1 MRLFIIIAREMTD
14 ENLYEQF
21 GQYGDIDNVSILRDR
36 QTKEGKGFAY
46 IKFKKYANCEITTF
60 L

>member
-1 MRLFIIIAREMTD
+1 MTD
-14 ENLYEQF
+14 DNLYEQF

-46 IKFKKYANCEITTF
+46 IKFKKYANYEITKFFVTF
-60 L
+60 TF